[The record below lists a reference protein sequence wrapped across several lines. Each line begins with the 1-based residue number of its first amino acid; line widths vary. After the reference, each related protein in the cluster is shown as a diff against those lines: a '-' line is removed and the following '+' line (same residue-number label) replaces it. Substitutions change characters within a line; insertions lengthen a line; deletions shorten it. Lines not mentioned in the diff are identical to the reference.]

1 MCSPEESP
9 TRITVGFTLDLF
21 PDPLHHEMNESE
33 EVGRHTCAI
42 VVLVCGA
49 VTPPCLWEREEEKH
63 RGRRYEPRRVLYPYC
78 LV

>member
-42 VVLVCGA
+42 VVLVCGDP
-49 VTPPCLWEREEEKH
+49 TCERAPLLESVAAGFAGLC
-63 RGRRYEPRRVLYPYC
+63 R
-78 LV
+78 